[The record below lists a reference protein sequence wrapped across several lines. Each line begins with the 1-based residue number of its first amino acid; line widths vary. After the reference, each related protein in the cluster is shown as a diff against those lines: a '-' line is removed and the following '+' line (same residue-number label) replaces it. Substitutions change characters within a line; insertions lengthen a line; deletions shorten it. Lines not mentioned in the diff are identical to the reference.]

1 MADFKI
7 TMQPQLPTPQR
18 VAAAWSLKEL
28 APRQFEEALRNKNF
42 VPFIEGI
49 QRNWRNWLSIMKE
62 AGYAVLDGKKF
73 GYARNCP
80 PVLVS
85 SEVSNAAGL
94 NVRLVPCRLPAC
106 PFCNARAVMKIQ
118 ETLSATLTNLEK
130 FDTLNFVSY
139 DVSHT
144 PYADTSLED
153 CVQEAESLWSTL
165 GGPDCAGVISRRVF
179 WVEPSPPGYVGV
191 LNVSRVYNGR
201 LSFIQINPEN
211 PCRLSQDL
219 GLPTV
224 DCRYDAYYPVQAAPS
239 NKDLGA
245 IAKHIGKTFAYPPM
259 LLSRKDTADAAAS
272 MLNELHKK
280 KRRFYRTAGI
290 CRGNSSQATPSR
302 QTSTKSWRHDV
313 NEKLD
318 VIVKELAELKEMLA
332 QKG

>member
-7 TMQPQLPTPQR
+7 TMKPQSPTPQR
-18 VAAAWSLKEL
+18 VAAAWSLKDL
-28 APRQFEEALRNKNF
+28 APRKFEEALRNKNF

-49 QRNWRNWLSIMKE
+49 QRNWRSWLSVMKA
-62 AGYAVLDGKKF
+62 AGYSVLDGKKF

-106 PFCNARAVMKIQ
+106 PFCNARAVMKTQ
-118 ETLSATLTNLEK
+118 ETLSATLTSLEK
-130 FDTLNFVSY
+130 FDTLNFISY
-139 DVSHT
+139 DVSH
-144 PYADTSLED
+144 TSLED
-153 CVQEAESLWSTL
+153 CVQEAESLWATL

-179 WVEPSPPGYVGV
+179 WVAPDELPLPIR
-191 LNVSRVYNGR
+191 NNGR
-201 LSFIQINPEN
+201 LSFIQINPED
-211 PCRLSQDL
+211 PCRLSQDIGLPTVSQDL

-224 DCRYDAYYPVQAAPS
+224 DLRYNAYYQVQGAAS

-245 IAKHIGKTFAYPPM
+245 VAQHIGKTFAYPPR
-259 LLSRKDTADAAAS
+259 LLSWKDTDAAAS

-290 CRGNSSQATPSR
+290 CRGSSSQTTPGR
-302 QTSTKSWRHDV
+302 QMSTKSWRHDV
-313 NEKLD
+313 NAKLD
-318 VIVKELAELKEMLA
+318 VIVKELAELKETLT